1 MLFDFHL
8 KDVFPAL
15 NIPNTLDYEYELYA
29 FIVHLV
35 NIVPIFKIKLRDN
48 HLIQVI
54 T

>member
-15 NIPNTLDYEYELYA
+15 NIPNTMDYEYELYA
-29 FIVHLV
+29 F
-35 NIVPIFKIKLRDN
+35 IVPIFKIKLRDN